1 MILYPECQKRARE
14 EIDAVV
20 GLDRLPELSDRES
33 LPYLESVVQEAFR
46 YCRWIVVLHDNYQ
59 ILVY

>member
-46 YCRWIVVLHDNYQ
+46 YCRWIVVLHDN
-59 ILVY
+59 